1 MFKFYTL
8 PCLTFFVSLFLL
20 PAAYINAQTPYE
32 QEILQSREYNKKGL
46 CKGERAPLK
55 ENEIQFLRYFQV
67 DSIWR
72 KYAHIERIADTATVV
87 MPTSSGKIKYFKRYA
102 YLRFEHF
109 KQSYT
114 LTAFY
119 AVKDTLKTG
128 EPLHLFIPFNDL
140 SNGELTYGG
149 GRYIE
154 SSTAEI
160 MDDTLVLDFNIC
172 FNPYC
177 AYTTGYNCP
186 VPPVENRLSLF
197 IEAGEQNYSKPH

>member
-1 MFKFYTL
+1 MFKFYTIL
-8 PCLTFFVSLFLL
+8 CLTFFVSLVLF
-20 PAAYINAQTPYE
+20 PAAYLNAQTPYE
-32 QEILQSREYNKKGL
+32 QEILQSREYNKTGL
-46 CKGERAPLK
+46 FKGERAPLK

-72 KYAHIERIADTATVV
+72 KSARLERISDTTTVL

-119 AVKDTLKTG
+119 ALKDTIKKE
-128 EPLHLFIPFNDL
+128 EPIPLFIPFNDL

-154 SSTAEI
+154 SSTSEI
-160 MDDTLVLDFNIC
+160 IDNTLVLDFNSC

-186 VPPVENRLSLF
+186 VPPAENRLSLS
-197 IEAGEQNYSKPH
+197 IEAGEQNFAKPH